1 MKSLPP
7 VTTPPI
13 QQSPENKK
21 QFFPAPTSRYTLAHM
36 SELSDQ
42 QVRILER
49 LVSQGF
55 VPVAFPLYAKAV
67 GIRKGSC
74 AALLDPVAGD
84 GFRLFGEPCVLLDG
98 NLTVRITEKG
108 KSWFVWKKQR
118 LEATRERIEELDR
131 FVAELKMH
139 LESRA

>member
-1 MKSLPP
+1 
-7 VTTPPI
+7 
-13 QQSPENKK
+13 
-21 QFFPAPTSRYTLAHM
+21 M
-36 SELSDQ
+36 SELSPL

-49 LVSQGF
+49 LISQGF
-55 VPVAFPLYAKAV
+55 TVVAFPLYANAV

-74 AALLDPVAGD
+74 AALLDPVAER
-84 GFRLFGEPCVLLDG
+84 GFRLFGEPCILLDG
-98 NLTVRITEKG
+98 NLTVRIKDKG

-131 FVAELKMH
+131 FVAELNLA

>member
-1 MKSLPP
+1 
-7 VTTPPI
+7 
-13 QQSPENKK
+13 
-21 QFFPAPTSRYTLAHM
+21 M
-36 SELSDQ
+36 SELSAL

-55 VPVAFPLYAKAV
+55 VLVAFPLYANAV

-74 AALLDPVAGD
+74 AALLDPVAGG

-118 LEATRERIEELDR
+118 LEATRDRIAELDR